1 MSEWVM
7 AVYQPDDNVMM
18 AVYQP
23 DDMCPEPHLVSV
35 VECVVSAVLVEDAAG
50 VGGAQVAGQVEIIVE
65 LARPPG
71 HAPRPRHAV
80 GVEVGG
86 VALAAT
92 PEKSR

>member
-1 MSEWVM
+1 MRLLW
-7 AVYQPDDNVMM
+7 VMM

-92 PEKSR
+92 PETSR

>member
-1 MSEWVM
+1 MYIEWWVINAFVMSEWVM

-50 VGGAQVAGQVEIIVE
+50 VGGAQVA
-65 LARPPG
+65 
-71 HAPRPRHAV
+71 
-80 GVEVGG
+80 
-86 VALAAT
+86 
-92 PEKSR
+92 